1 MTAAENGR
9 TLIRYKLSYPAADF
23 VFDVATYSVSGVVGG
38 LRPLRNVL
46 RMRPLT
52 SVADSVESFFND
64 LNIPHITYYRTRQTD
79 EQWER
84 RLQEIQQGEYDQLIT
99 MLDGKEVKVKKL
111 QKGDNK
117 ESEKSGQPENVK
129 IRLTVDWSVR
139 PEVLRRFGMSPEQ
152 LIGKIVGMYD
162 ANWNALV
169 ASASPQIVSREIV
182 RDGPT

>member
-64 LNIPHITYYRTRQTD
+64 LNIPHVTYSADYYVGWKGGEGQKITKGRQ
-79 EQWER
+79 
-84 RLQEIQQGEYDQLIT
+84 
-99 MLDGKEVKVKKL
+99 
-111 QKGDNK
+111 
-117 ESEKSGQPENVK
+117 
-129 IRLTVDWSVR
+129 
-139 PEVLRRFGMSPEQ
+139 
-152 LIGKIVGMYD
+152 
-162 ANWNALV
+162 
-169 ASASPQIVSREIV
+169 
-182 RDGPT
+182 

>member
-64 LNIPHITYYRTRQTD
+64 LNIPHITYYRRDRPTNSGNEDCRKSS
-79 EQWER
+79 R
-84 RLQEIQQGEYDQLIT
+84 RI
-99 MLDGKEVKVKKL
+99 
-111 QKGDNK
+111 
-117 ESEKSGQPENVK
+117 
-129 IRLTVDWSVR
+129 
-139 PEVLRRFGMSPEQ
+139 
-152 LIGKIVGMYD
+152 
-162 ANWNALV
+162 
-169 ASASPQIVSREIV
+169 
-182 RDGPT
+182 